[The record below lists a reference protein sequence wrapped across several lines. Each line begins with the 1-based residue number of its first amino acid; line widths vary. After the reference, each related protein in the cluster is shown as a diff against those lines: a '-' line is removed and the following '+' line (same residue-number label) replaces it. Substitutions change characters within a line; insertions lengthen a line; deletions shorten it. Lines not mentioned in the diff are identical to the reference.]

1 MRKVDSL
8 VVGGSSDAR
17 AEGEGHEGVRPPELL
32 RRYRAFARLGR
43 GGMADIFLAIAEG
56 TAGVG
61 KVVVIKRMRAD
72 VGSENEERFRSMFFD
87 EARLTTQLNH
97 PCIVQM
103 YEAGEEQGN
112 LFMVMEYLEGHTLQ
126 ALNRVGRKQNDLL
139 SPGQVCRVMIEVLS
153 GLHYA
158 HEMRDYSGEPLNIVH
173 RDVSPQNIMVGY
185 DGRVRLLDFG
195 IAKGALQTSQTE
207 AGILKGKV
215 RYMAPEQVS
224 STTTV
229 DRRADV
235 FSVGVVMWELIT
247 GARLFPAEN
256 DLSSLLSLV
265 NLNLPAP
272 KASSALP
279 SIDPALEA
287 LLAKA
292 LEKLP
297 ENRFATA
304 LEMKQALEGYLRDTQ
319 QNVDLEDVGAYVNKH
334 FAEQRKRLG
343 LRISSELKAAHSN
356 PDSRIRSIAR
366 LDMLTDLD
374 QLSSTPSLTSS
385 PPPSGSVRNQNV
397 EELPPQSGTVASAPS
412 RRRALWPLPLLLLV
426 LALGGLAAFL
436 ALRRSFTDGGR
447 VASLEQTA
455 TTLASQSP
463 PAPTTSAPGDPSA
476 AAPQRRAE
484 LATTATA
491 FATAPR
497 KGQWPQPVTAGR
509 AQAGAPA
516 APAAATSVPDVK
528 PEPSAAPPREPGF
541 LTIDTY
547 PWTRVTEGGRVLG
560 NTPVVRASLSPGVH
574 VISLDNPAEN
584 VHQTT
589 TVTIKSGELVS
600 RRLAF

>member
-8 VVGGSSDAR
+8 VVGKPD
-17 AEGEGHEGVRPPELL
+17 GEGQEGVRPPELL

-139 SPGQVCRVMIEVLS
+139 SPAQVCRVMIEVLS

-272 KASSALP
+272 KASTALP

-304 LEMKQALEGYLRDTQ
+304 LEMKQALEAYLRDSQ
-319 QNVDLEDVGAYVNKH
+319 QNIDLEEVGAYVNKH

-343 LRISSELKAAHSN
+343 LRISSELKSAHSN

-374 QLSSTPSLTSS
+374 QLSSAPSLNSS
-385 PPPSGSVRNQNV
+385 PPPAGIGSNQSA
-397 EELPPQSGTVASAPS
+397 EEPPPQSGTVASAPN
-412 RRRALWPLPLLLLV
+412 RRRAIWPLPLLLLLV
-426 LALGGLAAFL
+426 VLGGLAAFFG
-436 ALRRSFTDGGR
+436 LRRSFTDGGR
-447 VASLEQTA
+447 VASPEQTA
-455 TTLASQSP
+455 AATAPASQAP
-463 PAPTTSAPGDPSA
+463 LAPTATASGEPSSAT
-476 AAPQRRAE
+476 PQRRAD
-484 LATTATA
+484 LATAAPATA
-491 FATAPR
+491 AR
-497 KGQWPQPVTAGR
+497 KGQWPQPVAGGR
-509 AQAGAPA
+509 AQPGAPPAPSSA
-516 APAAATSVPDVK
+516 ASSVDLK

-547 PWTRVTEGGRVLG
+547 PWTRVTEGGRVIG
-560 NTPVVRASLSPGVH
+560 NTPVVRASLSPGTH
-574 VISLDNPAEN
+574 VLSLDNPAEN

>member
-1 MRKVDSL
+1 MRKVDAL
-8 VVGGSSDAR
+8 VVGNGPDAPS
-17 AEGEGHEGVRPPELL
+17 EGEGNDGVRAPELL

-126 ALNRVGRKQNDLL
+126 ALNRVGRKQSDVL
-139 SPGQVCRVMIEVLS
+139 SSAQVCRVMVEVLS

-224 STTTV
+224 STVTV

-265 NLNLPAP
+265 NPNLPAP

-297 ENRFATA
+297 ENRFASA
-304 LEMKQALEGYLRDTQ
+304 LEMKQALEAYLREAPEA
-319 QNVDLEDVGAYVNKH
+319 VSLEDVGVYVNKH

-343 LRISSELKAAHSN
+343 LRISSELKSAHSN

-374 QLSSTPSLTSS
+374 QLSSAPTLTST
-385 PPPSGSVRNQNV
+385 PPPSGSTRNTTV
-397 EELPPQSGTVASAPS
+397 DEAPPQSGTVASAPD
-412 RRRALWPLPLLLLV
+412 RRRALWPVPLLLL
-426 LALGGLAAFL
+426 LLTLGGLAAFF
-436 ALRRSFTDGGR
+436 ALRRPANDPGK
-447 VASLEQTA
+447 VATEAPTA
-455 TTLASQSP
+455 PGTA
-463 PAPTTSAPGDPSA
+463 PAPLAALPQSSGPQDLPSA
-476 AAPQRRAE
+476 APRRGELVAPPSG
-484 LATTATA
+484 T
-491 FATAPR
+491 R
-497 KGQWPQPVTAGR
+497 KVQWPQPVAGGR
-509 AQAGAPA
+509 PQPGLPSAS
-516 APAAATSVPDVK
+516 AAASSAAEPK
-528 PEPSAAPPREPGF
+528 PEPATAAPREPGF

-547 PWTRVTEGGRVLG
+547 PWTRVTEGGRVIG
-560 NTPVVRASLSPGVH
+560 NTPVVRASLSPGTH
-574 VISLDNPAEN
+574 VLSLDNPAEN

>member
-8 VVGGSSDAR
+8 VVGQAD
-17 AEGEGHEGVRPPELL
+17 GEGQEGVRPPELL

-139 SPGQVCRVMIEVLS
+139 SPAQVCRVMIEVLS

-235 FSVGVVMWELIT
+235 FSVGVVLWELIT

-279 SIDPALEA
+279 TIDPALEA

-304 LEMKQALEGYLRDTQ
+304 LEMKQALEAYLRDTQ
-319 QNVDLEDVGAYVNKH
+319 QNVELEDVGAYVNRH

-343 LRISSELKAAHSN
+343 LRISSELKSAHSN

-385 PPPSGSVRNQNV
+385 PPPSGSVRNQQV
-397 EELPPQSGTVASAPS
+397 EELPPPSGTVASAPN
-412 RRRALWPLPLLLLV
+412 RRRALWPVPLFLLV
-426 LALGGLAAFL
+426 LALGGLAAFF

-447 VASLEQTA
+447 VASPEQTA
-455 TTLASQSP
+455 AATAPASQAP
-463 PAPTTSAPGDPSA
+463 LAPTASVPVDPSSV
-476 AAPQRRAE
+476 APQRRAE
-484 LATTATA
+484 
-491 FATAPR
+491 
-497 KGQWPQPVTAGR
+497 
-509 AQAGAPA
+509 
-516 APAAATSVPDVK
+516 
-528 PEPSAAPPREPGF
+528 
-541 LTIDTY
+541 
-547 PWTRVTEGGRVLG
+547 
-560 NTPVVRASLSPGVH
+560 
-574 VISLDNPAEN
+574 
-584 VHQTT
+584 
-589 TVTIKSGELVS
+589 
-600 RRLAF
+600 